1 MDATLVIAGPELDD
15 WLESTRDHERAGV
28 CEPRDKER
36 IDGDSAWRDKER
48 IDGDSAWVPRL
59 STRTG
64 ESDSVRSCPSSSEK
78 ARSIA
83 SHPSPALCPYRLKSR
98 LHTAYPPRL
107 G

>member
-28 CEPRDKER
+28 CEP
-36 IDGDSAWRDKER
+36 RDKER